1 MIKIDIEGFEED
13 LFSINTSWLDVF
25 QVMIIEIHDW
35 LIPRMATS
43 SNLLKC
49 LAKLNRDLI
58 IHGENFVSIKN

>member
-1 MIKIDIEGFEED
+1 
-13 LFSINTSWLDVF
+13 
-25 QVMIIEIHDW
+25 MIIEIHDW